1 MAPACNRSKLQ
12 CVLVLTKATTHLPL
26 PAVALPACLCG
37 CPCQRQLR
45 LVLEAQ
51 GGLPQSLSL
60 FSEATQ
66 RQVLLPLPSPTGP
79 RLGLQELTVVDSLAG
94 GLVQRIKLAGG
105 HKVSGD
111 VVWYRPEVGP

>member
-1 MAPACNRSKLQ
+1 MTPACNCSKLQ
-12 CVLVLTKATTHLPL
+12 CVLTLTKAATHLPP

-51 GGLPQSLSL
+51 GGLPQLLLL
-60 FSEATQ
+60 FLEASQ
-66 RQVLLPLPSPTGP
+66 WQMLLPLPSPTGP
-79 RLGLQELTVVDSLAG
+79 RLGLQELTVVDSQAG
-94 GLVQRIKLAGG
+94 GLVQRIKSAGG

-111 VVWYRPEVGP
+111 VMQYGPEVGP